1 MDNPTSRIF
10 FSFPT
15 RLLCFLVLFAKV
27 FFPTTFSLHISLGL
41 EKDSSLPYQW
51 IWLCNFNRVWSK
63 YFTPNRSQLGAQLK
77 PSWCPLLVCF
87 LLLSFSKHSTLCN
100 QNTYMSRLKTTQ
112 KQTQCPRN
120 RSRGCWVS
128 FRRKPEK
135 ITKVWTK
142 QYLHKTQISSG
153 GAQCLRIGED

>member
-1 MDNPTSRIF
+1 MDKPTLRIF
-10 FSFPT
+10 FSFPAMLS
-15 RLLCFLVLFAKV
+15 RVICKGFLSDNVLTAYLAGVGKRH
-27 FFPTTFSLHISLGL
+27 L
-41 EKDSSLPYQW
+41 SLPYQW
-51 IWLCNFNRVWSK
+51 ILLCNFNRVWSK

-87 LLLSFSKHSTLCN
+87 LLLSFSQHSTLCN

-142 QYLHKTQISSG
+142 QYLHKAQISSG
-153 GAQCLRIGED
+153 GHSASE